1 MYITA
6 KRLFYLGMP
15 TLFATLLYRSNFS
28 SLVKLIGIAIM
39 SAVFLVAVIIIELNS
54 VKKKQQNITK
64 KTTLEWIA
72 LFCIVIFMFGFFAT
86 LFLGIINIYQI
97 IAFEI
102 SMVFL
107 LLYMILEVCFTI
119 NKIIENKKVE
129 EENSQNSCKIVIL
142 CLTGAVLMWFFSSDI
157 FKPLHNEVVI
167 LQRNILIVF
176 TNFLLLSFC
185 INIIFAFSLQNN
197 KNILAMKL
205 FFASVLLMITVTIS
219 FFIWFDRDIASG
231 LVVILS
237 GIVGGILTL
246 LGVLWTIKREEQVR
260 KDDEKNKSKP
270 YLILIQN
277 PNDAD
282 ISMKKIR
289 VTDLEINDNIF
300 SSFVT
305 ASENESTIIINDIN
319 LKKIFS
325 FKGCIIKNS
334 ENAICVVKGMEID
347 NTFMKFKKPF
357 LLDKNERFCLFDKD
371 IWFNVKNED
380 FVASI
385 IVADTNGNNYSIS
398 LGLMAKTESIQRKE
412 STRLVVSVGTV
423 YVINEIGLPFD
434 YLT

>member
-15 TLFATLLYRSNFS
+15 TLFAALLYRSNFS

-102 SMVFL
+102 SMGFL

-129 EENSQNSCKIVIL
+129 DENSQNSCKIVIL

-246 LGVLWTIKREEQVR
+246 LGVLWTIRNCR
-260 KDDEKNKSKP
+260 KIKC
-270 YLILIQN
+270 
-277 PNDAD
+277 
-282 ISMKKIR
+282 
-289 VTDLEINDNIF
+289 
-300 SSFVT
+300 
-305 ASENESTIIINDIN
+305 TI
-319 LKKIFS
+319 
-325 FKGCIIKNS
+325 
-334 ENAICVVKGMEID
+334 
-347 NTFMKFKKPF
+347 
-357 LLDKNERFCLFDKD
+357 
-371 IWFNVKNED
+371 
-380 FVASI
+380 
-385 IVADTNGNNYSIS
+385 
-398 LGLMAKTESIQRKE
+398 
-412 STRLVVSVGTV
+412 
-423 YVINEIGLPFD
+423 
-434 YLT
+434 